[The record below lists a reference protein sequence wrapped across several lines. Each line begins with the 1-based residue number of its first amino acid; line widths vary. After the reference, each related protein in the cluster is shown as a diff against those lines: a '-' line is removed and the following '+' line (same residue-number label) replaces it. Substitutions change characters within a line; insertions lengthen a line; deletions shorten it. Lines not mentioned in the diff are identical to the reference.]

1 VSYLELEGITKS
13 YRGVKEPVLKSLDLF
28 VEKGEIL
35 VLLGSS
41 GCGKT
46 TTLRV
51 VAGLEQQD
59 GGRVS
64 IDGQSM
70 DGLKPEKRPIA
81 MVFQKSLLFQ
91 NMTVAENIGFAPR
104 VNRSMKKKELAR
116 RVEEM
121 LELMQLSGLGNKR
134 ATQIS
139 GGQEQRVSLARALIT
154 EPKLLLLDEPLS
166 ALDAGLRVTMR
177 EHITMLN
184 RTLGTTMLFVT
195 HDQAEA
201 VSLGHRIALMSEGR
215 LVQCTAP
222 DEFYRRPAT
231 KGVATFFGW
240 KNFLP
245 ATLHEGRADCALGS
259 FEIAGIKAWAAE
271 HGLEGNTVGAWELAI
286 RPESAINLGSGTITG
301 TVDSLTRLGMDIIYH
316 VRVRETAL
324 ELVLNVRTPFDLGDT
339 LSFDLD
345 TNMIWPV
352 PTPMSD
358 DLSAEGGSSYS
369 HSVIAS
375 EAKQSSS

>member
-1 VSYLELEGITKS
+1 VSYLELENITKS
-13 YRGVKEPVLKSLDLF
+13 YRGMKEPVLKSLDLF

-46 TTLRV
+46 TTLRI

-59 GGRVS
+59 SGRVS
-64 IDGQSM
+64 IDGQVI

-116 RVEEM
+116 RVDEM

-177 EHITMLN
+177 EHVAMLN

-201 VSLGHRIALMSEGR
+201 VSLGHRIALMTEGQ
-215 LVQCTAP
+215 LVQCATP
-222 DEFYRRPAT
+222 DEFYRHPAT
-231 KGVATFFGW
+231 KDVATFFGW

-245 ATLHEGRADCALGS
+245 VTLREERVDCALGS
-259 FEIAGIKAWAAE
+259 FRIAGFKAWMAE
-271 HGLEGNTVGAWELAI
+271 QRLDEDAVGTWELAI
-286 RPESAINLGSGTITG
+286 HPESAINLGSGAITG
-301 TVDSLTRLGMDIIYH
+301 TVENLTRLGMDIIYR
-316 VRVRETAL
+316 VRVREATL
-324 ELVLNVRTPFDLGDT
+324 DLVLSARMQFDRGDT

-345 TNMIWPV
+345 PNMIWPV
-352 PTPMSD
+352 PA
-358 DLSAEGGSSYS
+358 L
-369 HSVIAS
+369 
-375 EAKQSSS
+375 